1 MKTKKRN
8 FKRLLLLISLL
19 VVTFGLTGCTKAT
32 DVSKMEITYNGQTI
46 TVSSPADN
54 AFVLDI
60 ELEKNGEKYSC
71 TSEKLYV
78 AKNIPQSYELKDLVG
93 GYISDDCVISS
104 VSANS
109 ANVADWGGW
118 LIIAF
123 LVGLLVGAFIM
134 LFNN

>member
-1 MKTKKRN
+1 MKIKKRS

-46 TVSSPADN
+46 TVSSPSDN

-60 ELEKNGEKYSC
+60 ELEKNGETYSC

-78 AKNIPQSYELKDLVG
+78 TKNISQSYELKDLVG

-104 VSANS
+104 VSSSS
-109 ANVADWGGW
+109 ATVAHWYDRM
-118 LIIAF
+118 LIAII
-123 LVGLLVGAFIM
+123 VGIIIGALIV
-134 LFNN
+134 LFNM

>member
-8 FKRLLLLISLL
+8 FKRLLLLVSLL
-19 VVTFGLTGCTKAT
+19 VVTFGLTGCAKITV
-32 DVSKMEITYNGQTI
+32 VSKMIVTYDRQNITL
-46 TVSSPADN
+46 SSPADN

-71 TSEKLYV
+71 TSEKLYIAAHV
-78 AKNIPQSYELKDLVG
+78 PQSYELRDLVG

-109 ANVADWGGW
+109 ANVANWGGR